1 MTVTPSQKIH
11 VTTIKSF
18 PLSGRSLCLT
28 DQGGSLPMGGI
39 HKGGEPVT
47 LTFTAGAVALQEK
60 DGSCAAGPVD
70 FWAAIQFAERI
81 IEGDVRA
88 ATQPGAVLLLA
99 TALVGA
105 AQTWPLP
112 SLPDDP
118 QMIDIVAEA
127 V

>member
-1 MTVTPSQKIH
+1 MSKIH

-18 PLSGRSLCLT
+18 PVSGRSLCLT
-28 DQGGSLPMGGI
+28 DKGGSLPMGGI
-39 HKGGEPVT
+39 HKDGEPVT
-47 LTFTAGAVALQEK
+47 LTFSAGAVALQDK

-70 FWAAIQFAERI
+70 FWAAIEFAERI
-81 IEGDVRA
+81 IEGDMRA

-99 TALVGA
+99 TALVGT

-112 SLPDDP
+112 THPDHR
-118 QMIDIVAEA
+118 QMIDAVAEA